1 MRETLEETKRHKRM
15 QNVEAAKPAEDT
27 AGERAIRTCR
37 KKVTMMQDVPT
48 LSCVGTARSSGGQ
61 AEIDSPD

>member
-1 MRETLEETKRHKRM
+1 M